1 MYILNLACETQFVPV
16 GLTAVPG
23 TSSPALKVPGQNII
37 RLARV
42 PIVTF
47 ETKVGTAGMV
57 DG

>member
-1 MYILNLACETQFVPV
+1 MACETQFVPV

-37 RLARV
+37 RHARV